1 MSFLNDLSRLFRKEW
16 PSIIKKKFI
25 NFILMEFSTKPLL
38 SKRSLKEAA
47 CQLLKMFCRVITPLF
62 LFMVKQVQE
71 KHLQWEQGLIP
82 LSLNYMLNHFTQ
94 NKNKEEWS
102 ISISFMQI
110 YMEDIYDLF
119 NPTNGKLQ
127 IRESLEQ
134 S

>member
-1 MSFLNDLSRLFRKEW
+1 
-16 PSIIKKKFI
+16 
-25 NFILMEFSTKPLL
+25 
-38 SKRSLKEAA
+38 
-47 CQLLKMFCRVITPLF
+47 
-62 LFMVKQVQE
+62 
-71 KHLQWEQGLIP
+71 
-82 LSLNYMLNHFTQ
+82 MLNHFTQ